1 MLSLLK
7 VPIVQEITKDA
18 FLKGYKEQATPVI
31 MQNITKDWPA
41 RKKWSMEYFE
51 SLAAN
56 KEVKLYD
63 SKPSK
68 EKKLQHAAEKTMPLR
83 EYFQLLREGE
93 QDLRMFFF
101 DILREIPSLKND
113 FKFPEIGLRF
123 FKKLPVMF
131 IAGNKAK
138 VQMHFDIDYADI
150 FLCHF
155 GGKKKVI
162 LFPPQQTPL
171 MYHVPYSFSSLFSV
185 DYENPDYEKYPA
197 LWYLKGFEA
206 ELHHGDVLYVP
217 PGWWHFISYEEI
229 GFSMAIRAFPRD
241 IKNILKMLRN
251 LLWTRTLDAIMRKL
265 YGQKYNEI
273 NESLAVE
280 NTHKYLKKYNALKG
294 VE

>member
-1 MLSLLK
+1 MLSLVK
-7 VPIVQEITKDA
+7 VTVVQEITKDA
-18 FLKGYKEQATPVI
+18 FLQDYKQRSMPVV
-31 MQNITKDWPA
+31 MQNITKDWA
-41 RKKWSMEYFE
+41 AKKKWSMEYFE
-51 SLAAN
+51 SLAAD

-68 EKKLQHAAEKTMPLR
+68 DKKLQHAAEKMMPLK
-83 EYFQLLREGE
+83 EYFQLLRDGE

-101 DILREIPSLKND
+101 DILREIPTLKND
-113 FKFPEIGLRF
+113 FTFPEIGLNF

-162 LFPPQQTPL
+162 LFPPELTPL
-171 MYHVPYSFSSLFSV
+171 MYHVPYSFSSLFAV

-197 LWYLKGFEA
+197 LKHLKGFEA
-206 ELHHGDVLYVP
+206 ELNHGDVLYIP
-217 PGWWHFISYEEI
+217 PGWWHYIIYEEI

-251 LLWTRTLDAIMRKL
+251 LLWTRTVDGVMRTL
-265 YGQKYNEI
+265 YGQKYNDK
-273 NESLAVE
+273 NEKLAVE
-280 NTHKYLKKYNALKG
+280 NTNHNLKNLLDR
-294 VE
+294 